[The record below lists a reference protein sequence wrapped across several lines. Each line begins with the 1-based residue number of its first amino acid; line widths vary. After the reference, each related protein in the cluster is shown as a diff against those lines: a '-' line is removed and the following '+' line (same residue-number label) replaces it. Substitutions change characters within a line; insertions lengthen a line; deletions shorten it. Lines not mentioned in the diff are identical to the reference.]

1 MSTLSKRQFL
11 KTMVGA
17 TTLTAGQ
24 WSGLTEALASAGQ
37 RPAAELA
44 RDDDFWLKIRALYPV
59 TNEFTQLENGYYSL
73 AARPVLE
80 GYLQHIQQV
89 NAVSSYYMRTRQFSD
104 KRLAQEQ
111 LAQLLGC
118 STDELIITRNTTES
132 LDTVIS
138 GLTWKAGDEVV
149 MAQQDYGAM
158 LDMFRQQARRYG
170 TVNRLVSL
178 PNHPQ
183 SDDEIV
189 RLYEQAIT
197 PKTRMLM
204 VCHLVNI
211 TGQILP
217 VRKITEMA
225 HQHGVEVLVDGAHAF
240 AHLAFSIADLGGCDY
255 YASSLHKWL
264 GTPLGAGILY
274 VRRDKIAPVWPLF
287 ADSSVPDTDIRK
299 LNHTGTHPVATD
311 LAIQDAIR
319 FHTSIGIDRK
329 EARLRYLQH
338 YWTDQVRKHPNITL
352 NTPETPARS
361 CAIANV
367 GIAGKTPAELAKVLF
382 DRYRIF
388 TVAID
393 NANVRGVRVTP
404 HLYTTTAELDT
415 FVRALTELAG

>member
-17 TTLTAGQ
+17 TTLMAGQ

-37 RPAAELA
+37 QSAAELA
-44 RDDDFWLKIRALYPV
+44 RDDDFWLKIRSLYPV

-170 TVNRLVSL
+170 MVNRLVSL

-183 SDDEIV
+183 SDDELV

-225 HQHGVEVLVDGAHAF
+225 HKHGVEVLVDGAHAF

-329 EARLRYLQH
+329 EARLRYLQR

-352 NTPETPARS
+352 NTPEAPARS